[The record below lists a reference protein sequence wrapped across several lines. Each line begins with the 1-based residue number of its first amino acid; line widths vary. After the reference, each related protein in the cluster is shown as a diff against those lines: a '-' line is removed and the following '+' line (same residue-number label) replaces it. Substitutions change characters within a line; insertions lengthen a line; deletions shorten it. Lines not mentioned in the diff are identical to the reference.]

1 MPAQTGE
8 TGPAACIGDT
18 NHIGADGTPGR
29 RFGSC
34 SARAEWTYAS
44 ADNRVV
50 ITPAAGQTTP
60 EMKQTMRSIRLVAPL
75 VASLLYLLG
84 PTMPA
89 VAQPKVNL
97 EQSSADSLTSLPK
110 EELSVSGGFY
120 VPAYSSVAMSQGKLR
135 VDFSVTLSVHNA
147 SESQPLVIRRIAYF
161 DTTGKMVESYLKA
174 QVALKPL
181 ATVSIF
187 IPTDDVRGGTGAN
200 FIVDWA
206 ATGEI
211 AEPVV
216 EALMVGGVANAHYAF
231 ISQGRPTRTVGKK

>member
-1 MPAQTGE
+1 MPDRSVLPHPRDRLQRGKRAIRHMRAGLATAMLLCPLAFAE
-8 TGPAACIGDT
+8 PAA
-18 NHIGADGTPGR
+18 
-29 RFGSC
+29 
-34 SARAEWTYAS
+34 
-44 ADNRVV
+44 
-50 ITPAAGQTTP
+50 
-60 EMKQTMRSIRLVAPL
+60 
-75 VASLLYLLG
+75 
-84 PTMPA
+84 
-89 VAQPKVNL
+89 AQPKVNL
-97 EQSSADSLTSLPK
+97 EQAFADSLTALPK
-110 EELSVSGGFY
+110 EELAVSGGFY

-147 SESQPLVIRRIAYF
+147 SETQALVVRRIAYF
-161 DTTGKMVESYLKA
+161 DTAGKQVESYLKA
-174 QVALKPL
+174 PVAVKPL

-231 ISQGRPTRTVGKK
+231 ISQGRPTRTAGKK